1 MSSCRKEHWD
11 NVYRA
16 KSCEEV
22 SWYQPVPAMSLKLI
36 TDADLSA
43 DEPIIDIGGGAST
56 LVDQLLDAG
65 FKDVTVLDI
74 SGYAI
79 EQARSRLGTRSEQVH
94 WEIRDVREFAP
105 TRGYRLWHDRAM
117 LHFLL
122 DADDCARYVDA
133 LRRALVPGGYL
144 VLATFGPDGPLKCS
158 GLEIRRYD
166 VQRLSELLGPGFEL
180 EYEAIENHETPQSRE
195 QQFLFSRWRR
205 Q

>member
-1 MSSCRKEHWD
+1 MSSRRKEHWD

-16 KSCEEV
+16 KNCEEV
-22 SWYQPVPAMSLKLI
+22 SWYQRVPAMSLKLI
-36 TDADLSA
+36 IDADLSA

-74 SGYAI
+74 SGQAI
-79 EQARSRLGTRSEQVH
+79 EQARSRLGTRSQQVH
-94 WEIRDVREFAP
+94 WEICDVREFAP

-122 DADDCARYVDA
+122 DADDCARYVDT

-180 EYEAIENHETPQSRE
+180 EYEAIEVHETPQSRE